1 MGDLSYEEMA
11 AMRKEILSSLHSA
24 LPGRVEDFDS
34 AACTATIRI
43 MLKSRSGVSMPL
55 LRDVP
60 VFLPRVNGSAA
71 FDVAV
76 GDFCLLIF
84 VDGAIDQWFLTGEE
98 SEPVSGRCHDLS
110 DAFAFVGFHP
120 GGGA

>member
-1 MGDLSYEEMA
+1 MGDLSYEEVKA
-11 AMRKEILSSLHSA
+11 AREEILSSLHSA

>member
-1 MGDLSYEEMA
+1 MSDLSYEEMA

-60 VFLPRVNGSAA
+60 VFLPTLNDEQA
-71 FDVAV
+71 FDIVP
-76 GDFCLLIF
+76 GDFCLVIF
-84 VDGAIDQWFLTGEE
+84 ADNAIDAWLQTGEE
-98 SEPVSGRCHDLS
+98 SIPVSGRCHDLS